1 MPQITRTKLGAANFG
16 PWENIVRVL
25 ILVWFMLYT
34 LNAIPDIHPLVGR
47 IAAKVNYWISY
58 FFMFEYILRV
68 LCAKPRKAYIFSG
81 MGILDFI
88 VCVPFLGMFFG
99 TDWQILY
106 SLRIV
111 RILAIFKLA
120 RFNETAASFKKAF
133 YLIRD
138 EFFLFFSVILFML
151 YVTSLGIYI
160 AEHDA
165 LVCRGNVEYGRVR
178 RPSAYYAHGA
188 YFYRGDYVY
197 CRVHHCYFH
206 RADHVCFFPRMA
218 AGECF
223 CAPS

>member
-1 MPQITRTKLGAANFG
+1 MEGRPSFLIPAMPQITRTKLGAANFG

-133 YLIRD
+133 YLSGMS
-138 EFFLFFSVILFML
+138 FFCS
-151 YVTSLGIYI
+151 S
-160 AEHDA
+160 
-165 LVCRGNVEYGRVR
+165 
-178 RPSAYYAHGA
+178 P
-188 YFYRGDYVY
+188 
-197 CRVHHCYFH
+197 
-206 RADHVCFFPRMA
+206 
-218 AGECF
+218 
-223 CAPS
+223 

>member
-1 MPQITRTKLGAANFG
+1 MPLITRTKQGAANFG
-16 PWENIVRVL
+16 PWENVVRVL

-34 LNAIPDIHPLVGR
+34 LNAIPDVHPLVGR

-58 FFMFEYILRV
+58 FFVFEYILRV

-99 TDWQILY
+99 ADWQILY

-111 RILAIFKLA
+111 RVLAIFKLA
-120 RFNETAASFKKAF
+120 RFNQTAASFKKAF

-165 LVCRGNVEYGRVR
+165 QPEKFRSFLTPCGLPW
-178 RPSAYYAHGA
+178 RP
-188 YFYRGDYVY
+188 
-197 CRVHHCYFH
+197 
-206 RADHVCFFPRMA
+206 
-218 AGECF
+218 
-223 CAPS
+223 

>member
-81 MGILDFI
+81 MGILDF
-88 VCVPFLGMFFG
+88 
-99 TDWQILY
+99 
-106 SLRIV
+106 
-111 RILAIFKLA
+111 KLA

-165 LVCRGNVEYGRVR
+165 QPEKFRSFFDALWFAVETLSTVGYGDLVPITPMGRIFTGVIMFIAVSIIAISTGLITSAFSRVWQQENVF
-178 RPSAYYAHGA
+178 AH
-188 YFYRGDYVY
+188 RHKRD
-197 CRVHHCYFH
+197 
-206 RADHVCFFPRMA
+206 ADKVA
-218 AGECF
+218 AEAGEEEV
-223 CAPS
+223 PK